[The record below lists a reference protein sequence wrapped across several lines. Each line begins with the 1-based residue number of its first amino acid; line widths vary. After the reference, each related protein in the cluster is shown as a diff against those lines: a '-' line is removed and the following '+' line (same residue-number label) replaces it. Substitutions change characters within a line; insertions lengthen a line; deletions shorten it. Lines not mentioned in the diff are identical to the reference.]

1 LQENT
6 LCLEH
11 ILKEA
16 IRRFG
21 LPLVLYCDNGSLFAS
36 AHLQLACARLGIALV
51 HSRPYDSPSRGKI
64 ERFFRCVRQKFLPL
78 IDPGA
83 LEGIDH
89 LNDLF
94 LRWLTHDYHRQLHH
108 GINETPMDRMMH
120 SLRTTSVRRPTEEEL
135 DRAFQITLTRVVK
148 NDSTVSIAGVLYE
161 CPAKFIG
168 KKIEV
173 RHPSDKPHDLSI
185 YEDHK
190 PVAALK
196 RLNLSENANPPH
208 RGIRFTTE
216 ER

>member
-1 LQENT
+1 
-6 LCLEH
+6 
-11 ILKEA
+11 
-16 IRRFG
+16 
-21 LPLVLYCDNGSLFAS
+21 
-36 AHLQLACARLGIALV
+36 
-51 HSRPYDSPSRGKI
+51 
-64 ERFFRCVRQKFLPL
+64 
-78 IDPGA
+78 
-83 LEGIDH
+83 
-89 LNDLF
+89 
-94 LRWLTHDYHRQLHH
+94 
-108 GINETPMDRMMH
+108 MDRMMH

-216 ER
+216 EH